1 MEFSLFSEKIN
12 SKNNTISIFFL
23 LLFFVDFISKII
35 HGSSDPIF
43 SFASVTKLLVEFV
56 IIIYL
61 FLNYKVVNKYLI
73 VGLILLFM
81 IFFLGNLFNK
91 SQTGLFQRLLN
102 NIKIFNWYIF
112 IFILTLLFDVLRTKE
127 NYKSIV
133 NQLFKTFLIVFVIN
147 SIGMIAGFIFD
158 IHIFQSYSYGRFGY
172 IGFIRNV
179 SLASYIY
186 MTFTSFFYLKYNHKK
201 TKLNLFYLLA
211 SFFISLLIGTKA
223 ILLFNIL
230 FCIYF
235 ISLYS
240 IKYLIYFLL
249 IISISISLF
258 FDFLFGYFKIY
269 YPVLYSV
276 YKENDV
282 FTMLFSLRNISF
294 SQNFI
299 PYIKNNWTFINYL
312 FGGAEFNKHRVEFE
326 IVDFFWFFGIVGTI
340 IFFYI
345 INKCVIRFKSIL
357 EYKPII
363 IIIFITNL
371 AGSFFSSV
379 PVITFFYVLI
389 LYVKNLECNTN
400 RKNKN

>member
-1 MEFSLFSEKIN
+1 M
-12 SKNNTISIFFL
+12 
-23 LLFFVDFISKII
+23 
-35 HGSSDPIF
+35 
-43 SFASVTKLLVEFV
+43 
-56 IIIYL
+56 
-61 FLNYKVVNKYLI
+61 
-73 VGLILLFM
+73 
-81 IFFLGNLFNK
+81 
-91 SQTGLFQRLLN
+91 
-102 NIKIFNWYIF
+102 
-112 IFILTLLFDVLRTKE
+112 
-127 NYKSIV
+127 
-133 NQLFKTFLIVFVIN
+133 
-147 SIGMIAGFIFD
+147 
-158 IHIFQSYSYGRFGY
+158 
-172 IGFIRNV
+172 
-179 SLASYIY
+179 
-186 MTFTSFFYLKYNHKK
+186 
-201 TKLNLFYLLA
+201 
-211 SFFISLLIGTKA
+211 
-223 ILLFNIL
+223 
-230 FCIYF
+230 
-235 ISLYS
+235 
-240 IKYLIYFLL
+240 IYFLL
-249 IISISISLF
+249 LISISISLF